1 MAVVCRWG
9 RNQKGSK
16 VGIVIISPEG
26 ITLEK
31 SLRLS
36 FLATNNEA
44 EYEAFQAGL
53 IAIQRLKGKLVKIY
67 CDSRLIV
74 G

>member
-1 MAVVCRWG
+1 M
-9 RNQKGSK
+9 
-16 VGIVIISPEG
+16 IISPEG

-36 FLATNNEA
+36 FLAMNNEA